1 MNTGQGQSHMQ
12 NQHPNNEGRHS
23 DDAALTDFLA
33 SLMDYT
39 PTVIF
44 TSILVL
50 ILFASLYS
58 AVVMIF
64 FFFVPFSLQIGRFQM
79 NW

>member
-12 NQHPNNEGRHS
+12 NQHPNSDGRHS

-50 ILFASLYS
+50 ILFASVYTM
-58 AVVMIF
+58 VVVIF
-64 FFFVPFSLQIGRFQM
+64 FSSFSLQIGRFQM